1 MQMQRG
7 AFSGIIRDALQLSA
21 IGRIE
26 RVQDKPC
33 ERIQFEFTMAS
44 KCPKCEKTVYFG
56 KFEFMF
62 TSLVYSVP
70 LFKTHSPLF
79 WYDELHPRCIIKE
92 SDNLFTQ
99 VLIKPIYTAE
109 GL

>member
-1 MQMQRG
+1 MQIQRG

-62 TSLVYSVP
+62 TFLVYSVP
-70 LFKTHSPLF
+70 LFKTHSQLCF
-79 WYDELHPRCIIKE
+79 GMMNDIHA
-92 SDNLFTQ
+92 
-99 VLIKPIYTAE
+99 V
-109 GL
+109 

>member
-33 ERIQFEFTMAS
+33 ERES
-44 KCPKCEKTVYFG
+44 
-56 KFEFMF
+56 
-62 TSLVYSVP
+62 SLSSPWLQSV
-70 LFKTHSPLF
+70 LNAKRL
-79 WYDELHPRCIIKE
+79 CILV
-92 SDNLFTQ
+92 SLS
-99 VLIKPIYTAE
+99 LC
-109 GL
+109 